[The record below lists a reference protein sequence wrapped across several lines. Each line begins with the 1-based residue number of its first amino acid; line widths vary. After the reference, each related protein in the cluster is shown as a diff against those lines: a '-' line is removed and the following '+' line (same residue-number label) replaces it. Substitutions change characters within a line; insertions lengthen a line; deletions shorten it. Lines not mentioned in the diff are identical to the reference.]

1 MREKFKKG
9 IAVFVVSN
17 VLVSSVLLEIP
28 KIGSASETRH
38 SETRAVTVT
47 PENQLKDPQVTK
59 GINKFNSWDTYYHG
73 ALNPNM
79 STDGKGAFIVGDGI
93 TVSSLADGVHFWIK
107 NSKKAWITQ
116 KVHVLKGETYTLSFD
131 SLNKDSE
138 WNILGS
144 GVPAA
149 IYQVGTSFAPSDFIT
164 ESGTGKRHVI
174 KYKAIKTEDVNVS
187 VGSERA
193 AGIGASGLDIR
204 NISFINADTTAPE
217 VPAVNP
223 VYTDENIVS
232 GTGEAN
238 TKIIVTTEKGEN
250 FEGNTDDYGKFSLIL
265 TSKQIAGRKL
275 TVVNKDIAGNV
286 SDPVSVEVRQGE
298 LVAPI
303 IGRVTNNTTK
313 IVGLADL
320 AVSVNIKVI
329 KANSTEI
336 PYSGATD
343 ESGNFSINIP
353 KPDYG
358 DKVQVYT
365 TAIGKVSPITELK
378 VEDVLLP
385 ETPVVD
391 EVDTETTQITGKG
404 TPGNK
409 VKVTLPNLTELT
421 TDVKSNGE
429 FAIEVPKQLKDAN
442 IIVQQVKPSGLHSE
456 KVNIKVTPAVPVI
469 GTITANTYTSG
480 GTTITGTYTGDVTK
494 ARLTVN
500 GKVVS
505 WGGSF
510 ANNRFSYFVGA
521 GKIKAGDVVKIAGF
535 SNKDKLLDEK
545 TVTVITNI
553 RGTITPKSYT
563 LGNVLVEGDYTG
575 EVAKARLSVNNQVI
589 SWGGSFNANK
599 FSYYV
604 GSGKIKAGD
613 VVKIAAYSKD
623 DELLDE
629 KQVVVDSG
637 LEGSITP
644 DPYQIGSSSITGKYT
659 GTPYTA
665 KLSINGRLVSSG
677 GTFANGS
684 FSYYVSPTKI
694 KAGDTVKLSLYNQV
708 NGVIDE
714 QIVAIA
720 GDTNGT
726 ITPADYT
733 LGELSIKGTYSG
745 DVALAR
751 VYINDV
757 AQSFGGDFRNGTFTY
772 YVGNK
777 IKYGDQVKIVGYDK
791 NGKVLDSGKAI
802 VVNNPDMER
811 NVTLNAYKLG
821 QKTITGTYTGDIAKA
836 RVYINGVAQAWG
848 GTFSSGA
855 FSYYIGNKIKAGDVV
870 KLSFF
875 NKFDSPVVENQSLTV
890 TP

>member
-223 VYTDENIVS
+223 VYTDKNIVS

-409 VKVTLPNLTELT
+409 VKVT
-421 TDVKSNGE
+421 
-429 FAIEVPKQLKDAN
+429 
-442 IIVQQVKPSGLHSE
+442 
-456 KVNIKVTPAVPVI
+456 PAVPVI

-613 VVKIAAYSKD
+613 VAKIAAYSKD

-733 LGELSIKGTYSG
+733 LGELSIKRTYSG